1 MIEGSLMCEN
11 CGSPLWQNPSPDATS
26 MLEKPSAPD
35 AFKQRVKW
43 GTATFEQHRKV
54 IIYVQGEFEPVEL
67 SLERPLLIGRKDE
80 AANILPDL
88 DLSNYGGSDKGV
100 SRKHAMIQREDDLLS
115 VIDLGSGNGTFLNGT
130 RLSPNEPRILRDG
143 DEVRLGKLAL
153 HVYYS

>member
-1 MIEGSLMCEN
+1 MIEGSLVCDN
-11 CGSPLWQNPSPDATS
+11 CGNSMWEIPSPDATS
-26 MLEKPSAPD
+26 MLEKPPD
-35 AFKQRVKW
+35 ALKQRSKW
-43 GTATFEQHRKV
+43 GTATFDKHRKV
-54 IIYVQGEFEPVEL
+54 IIYVQGVLDPVEL
-67 SLERPLLIGRKDE
+67 EPEHPLLLGRLDP

-88 DLSNYGGSDKGV
+88 DLSNYGGSDMGV
-100 SRKHAMIQREDDLLS
+100 SRRHALIRREDDLLS